1 MAQFDEEKRMW
12 YGRYRP
18 SIFNPRA
25 NLGQVLINVLERTP
39 EKVAQVNVDTGTEVS
54 CKQLRR
60 RSVRFAKY
68 LANCGCVHGEVVA
81 LVARNSCHVP
91 AVTFGCFLAGITVN
105 TLDPSFELPEI
116 EHMLR
121 LTRPKVIVCDF
132 DRLPVIRTA
141 CERIGLQV
149 GKYGL
154 LLLLEC
160 GKRLPTDCFS
170 VDELVSAGEA
180 TEQNQLSEEDSYIPP
195 YWGESTRLT
204 AAIVCSSGTTGLPKA
219 VRVSHSQLITMHG
232 RISQLDHND
241 TILCFSTLYW
251 ISGFQMLLTGTLNGI
266 RRLITAK
273 PPSAAYTIELCKRY
287 QVTVLLTTPSLATDV
302 VQSLPETARLESV
315 KVFIVGGSV
324 VPLALRKSLNRHALV
339 EGRGRC
345 LVAYG
350 LSETGG
356 GVSYEI
362 EPREQSVGA
371 LLSGCAAK
379 IISDDGVPQGADI
392 NGELLIRPPY
402 PFLGYHGDE
411 AATRQALDDEGFVR
425 TGDVACFD
433 RNGFLYIVDR
443 KRDILKYGGYQITP
457 SILEATISELPGVR
471 HVAVVGI
478 PDPDRPFDDLAT
490 ALIVRHGHMS
500 PALTEEMVI
509 KHCMEQNGG
518 EQSRCECYRL
528 RGGVR
533 FVDCLP
539 MTENGKVIRSLARKL
554 AITTGYGSV

>member
-1 MAQFDEEKRMW
+1 MAQFDEEKRTW

-39 EKVAQVNVDTGTEVS
+39 EKIAQVNVDTGTEVS

-68 LANCGCVHGEVVA
+68 LANCGFEQGEVVA
-81 LVARNSCHVP
+81 LVTRNSCHVS
-91 AVTFGCFLAGITVN
+91 AVTFGCFLAGITLN
-105 TLDPSFELPEI
+105 TLDPSFDLPEI
-116 EHMLR
+116 QHMLR
-121 LTRPKVIVCDF
+121 LTRPKMIVCDF
-132 DRLPVIRTA
+132 DRLLVIRTA
-141 CERIGLQV
+141 CTNIELQV
-149 GKYGL
+149 DKYGL
-154 LLLLEC
+154 LLLES
-160 GKRLPTDCFS
+160 GNPLPTDCFS
-170 VDELVSAGEA
+170 VDELVYAGEA

-195 YWGESTRLT
+195 YWGDSTRLT

-219 VRVSHSQLITMHG
+219 VRVSHAQLIALHG
-232 RISQLDHND
+232 RISQLDQND

-251 ISGFQMLLTGTLNGI
+251 ISGFQMLLTGTFNGI

-273 PPSAAYTIELCKRY
+273 PPSAAYTIELCNRY
-287 QVTVLLTTPSLATDV
+287 QVTILLATPSLATDI
-302 VQSLPETARLESV
+302 VQALPETARLESL

-324 VPLALRKSLNRHALV
+324 VPLALRKSLNRHVLV

-356 GVSYEI
+356 GVSFEI

-371 LLSGCAAK
+371 LASECAAK
-379 IISDDGVPQGADI
+379 IISDDGMPLDAGV
-392 NGELLIRPPY
+392 NGELLIRPAY
-402 PFLGYHGDE
+402 PFLGYYGDE
-411 AATRQALDDEGFVR
+411 EATRQTLDDEGFVR
-425 TGDVACFD
+425 TGDIAYFD
-433 RNGFLYIVDR
+433 RNGLLYLVDR

-457 SILEATISELPGVR
+457 ATLEATISELPGVR

-490 ALIVRHGHMS
+490 ALIVRHGDIS

-509 KHCMEQNGG
+509 KHCTEQNGG
-518 EQSRCECYRL
+518 EQSRSECYRL

-539 MTENGKVIRSLARKL
+539 MTENGKVIRSAARKL
-554 AITTGYGSV
+554 AITTGYCSV